1 MAEYLLGIDIGSGGC
16 KVALLNTEKTE
27 TEVFSEEY
35 PTLYPSAGR
44 AEQNAEDWIH
54 TAGRLLGQMFD
65 KTGVTPD
72 RILALGVS
80 GVTHSPVLL
89 DSERRVI
96 GRVIHLTDAR
106 SGKQAEGLHNREGEY
121 ILRTCGNGVN
131 VMWTAPMLLW
141 VKENRPESWHRISKI
156 LFPKDYLRFRLTGT
170 EVTDHIDAEGTLL
183 FNRREKKWDE
193 KLLRLVSLRPEQLPE
208 TVHPT
213 RVVGRVNGSG
223 AEWSGLKSGTPVI
236 AGTTDTLLELL
247 ASGMQNPGDCTVK
260 LATFGRICVITDKPY
275 QDEKL
280 ITYSYIMPGR
290 WYPGTGTKSFASS
303 LRWFRDQF
311 CRDILE
317 EDPFRVME
325 DEARETGPGAAGLLF
340 HPYLQGEGSPYNDPY
355 LRGDFIGLSLYH
367 TRGDLIR
374 AVMEGTAFSLLD
386 CIEYLRKKG
395 VGIKSPVRYI
405 GGGTRG
411 KLWPQIVADVL
422 GMDGVKPRATDPS
435 IGAALLAGVGIGF
448 FSSVTEAQKLFS
460 GKADEIIH
468 DKERN
473 GLYRELFVQY
483 KKTAGLLTDVY
494 HDLGR
499 FATD

>member
-16 KVALLNTEKTE
+16 KLALLNTETTE
-27 TEVFSEEY
+27 TELFSKEY
-35 PTLYPSAGR
+35 PTLYPSAGQ

-54 TAGRLLGQMFD
+54 TAGMLLSRMFD
-65 KTGVTPD
+65 KTGVTPE
-72 RILALGVS
+72 RILAVGVS

-89 DSERRVI
+89 DSEKRVI

-106 SGKQAEGLHNREGEY
+106 SGKQAQELHRQEGEY
-121 ILRTCGNGVN
+121 ILRTCGNTVN

-141 VKENRPESWHRISKI
+141 VKENDPDSWQRISKI

-170 EVTDHIDAEGTLL
+170 ELTDYVDAEGTLL
-183 FNRREKKWDE
+183 FNRTEKRWDE

-208 TVHPT
+208 TEHPSK
-213 RVVGRVNGSG
+213 VVGRVNDSG
-223 AEWSGLKSGTPVI
+223 TEWSGLKQGTPVI
-236 AGTTDTLLELL
+236 AGTTDTLLELF

-260 LATFGRICVITDKPY
+260 LATFGRICVITNKPHH
-275 QDEKL
+275 DEKL
-280 ITYSYIMPGR
+280 ITYSYIIPGL

-325 DEARETGPGAAGLLF
+325 DEARETRPGAAGLLF

-367 TRGDLIR
+367 KRGDLIR

-386 CIEYLRKKG
+386 CIEYLKG
-395 VGIKSPVRYI
+395 KGMEIKSPVRYI

-411 KLWPQIVADVL
+411 RLWPQIVADVL
-422 GMDGVKPRATDPS
+422 GIDGVKPRATDPS
-435 IGAALLAGVGIGF
+435 IGAAMLAGVGIGS
-448 FSSVTEAQKLFS
+448 FSSLTEAQKLFS
-460 GKADEIIH
+460 GTGDEIRF
-468 DKERN
+468 DADRN

-483 KKTAGLLTDVY
+483 KKTVGLLTDVY
-494 HDLGR
+494 HDLGM
-499 FATD
+499 FVKE